1 MTKWINDAIC
11 EKLDREQP
19 ETIGLAAA
27 VPVEAP
33 PDPAK
38 ILEERRRAA
47 RPLDYV
53 GPYTIKYGKDETY
66 AKMAKYRMDSARRKK
81 QDLGLEDALEQ
92 VALVSNGE
100 LSDAEK
106 AELMQAPPVAAPV
119 EQLESVPA
127 AAPDADFWGD
137 DEADKVRALVKRH
150 TR

>member
-19 ETIGLAAA
+19 ETIGA
-27 VPVEAP
+27 VPLEPVKML
-33 PDPAK
+33 DPAK
-38 ILEERRRAA
+38 ILEERQRAA
-47 RPLDYV
+47 RPLNFI
-53 GPYTIKYGKDETY
+53 GPYTLKYGKDETY
-66 AKMAKYRMDSARRKK
+66 AKAAKYRMDSARRKK

-106 AELMQAPPVAAPV
+106 AELMQTPPVPV
-119 EQLESVPA
+119 KQLESVPPA
-127 AAPDADFWGD
+127 AQDADFWGD
-137 DEADKVRALVKRH
+137 DDFGKVRALVKRH